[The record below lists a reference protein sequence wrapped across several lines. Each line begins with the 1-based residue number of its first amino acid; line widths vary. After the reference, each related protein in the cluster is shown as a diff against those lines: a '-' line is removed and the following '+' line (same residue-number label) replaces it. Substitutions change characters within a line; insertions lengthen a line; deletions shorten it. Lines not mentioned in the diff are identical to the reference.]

1 MARKSQ
7 ALRITQAKETL
18 AAYTAAGLQT
28 MSQARF
34 MTDMIRRMERGRY
47 PTKRQRDWLD
57 SIIEEGVPAP
67 KGDVEYIAK
76 IETAI
81 ATEGIDFASV
91 LQDFRGKLARGWDLS
106 EKQKSWCDSLI
117 EKAEEI
123 RNGTHWQP
131 DEETTERIKTAVSVA
146 VCYNQNYWYTHAGG
160 EKAMIKAKQWL
171 SGELKF
177 IDEWTVNKLFKT
189 VAGRL
194 REMENPKFE
203 IGSMGYVA
211 WNARRDNTGKVVRS
225 KQPGIIVNG
234 PVPTRN
240 GVAYDILVNGEVI
253 TSTNIS
259 KRR

>member
-18 AAYTAAGLQT
+18 AAYNAAGLQT

-34 MTDMIRRMERGRY
+34 MADMIRRMERGRY

-76 IETAI
+76 IEAAI
-81 ATEGIDFASV
+81 ATEGFDFSHV
-91 LQDFRGKLARGWDLS
+91 LKDFRGKLARGWALS
-106 EKQKSWCDSLI
+106 KKQKDWCDSLI
-117 EKAEEI
+117 AKAEDI
-123 RNGTHWQP
+123 RNGNHWQP
-131 DEETTERIKTAVSVA
+131 DNATTERIKTAVSVA
-146 VCYNQNYWYTHAGG
+146 ICYNQNYWYTHSGG
-160 EKAMIKAKQWL
+160 EKAMAKAKQWV
-171 SGELKF
+171 SGETKF

-194 REMENPKFE
+194 REMENPKFD

-211 WNARRDNTGKVVRS
+211 WAIRDASGKKVHS
-225 KQPGIIVNG
+225 KKPGIIVSG

-240 GVAYDILVNGEVI
+240 GIAYDVLVNGEVI
-253 TSTNIS
+253 TTTNIS